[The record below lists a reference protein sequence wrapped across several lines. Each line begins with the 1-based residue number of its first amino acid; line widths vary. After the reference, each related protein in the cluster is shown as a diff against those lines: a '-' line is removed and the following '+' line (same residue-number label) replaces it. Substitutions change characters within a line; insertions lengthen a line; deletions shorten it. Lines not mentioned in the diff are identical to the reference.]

1 MFSKIDS
8 MFGNNVILL
17 LLSVIGSDIDIYA
30 RILIW
35 LALEV
40 VVEFLTCIHVSGN
53 MFLTKVRAIV
63 Y

>member
-40 VVEFLTCIHVSGN
+40 EFLTCIHVSGN